1 MRRDGV
7 KAAFPNPKE
16 RLEHIFEKQVYGL
29 APSEIIYRIATNYIL
44 GFSEEHN
51 GKQYNFR
58 MCDALPYAKDG
69 TLSEKL
75 DELFG

>member
-1 MRRDGV
+1 MKKTGITI
-7 KAAFPNPKE
+7 AAMPVF
-16 RLEHIFEKQVYGL
+16 
-29 APSEIIYRIATNYIL
+29 SIAID
-44 GFSEEHN
+44 S

>member
-1 MRRDGV
+1 MKQPIWSVFG
-7 KAAFPNPKE
+7 A
-16 RLEHIFEKQVYGL
+16 IFY
-29 APSEIIYRIATNYIL
+29 NYIV
-44 GFSEEHN
+44 N
-51 GKQYNFR
+51 NFR

>member
-1 MRRDGV
+1 MECFWGDFLQLYLKYKKMHSGIV
-7 KAAFPNPKE
+7 A
-16 RLEHIFEKQVYGL
+16 Q
-29 APSEIIYRIATNYIL
+29 IYNYIVN
-44 GFSEEHN
+44 S
-51 GKQYNFR
+51 FR

>member
-1 MRRDGV
+1 MKQPLLSGFG
-7 KAAFPNPKE
+7 A
-16 RLEHIFEKQVYGL
+16 IFY
-29 APSEIIYRIATNYIL
+29 NYIL
-44 GFSEEHN
+44 RQHRTMVWLLKIYN
-51 GKQYNFR
+51 YIVNNFR

>member
-1 MRRDGV
+1 MKQPLWSVFGV
-7 KAAFPNPKE
+7 
-16 RLEHIFEKQVYGL
+16 IFY
-29 APSEIIYRIATNYIL
+29 NYIL
-44 GFSEEHN
+44 NTYKKMHSRIVAQIYN
-51 GKQYNFR
+51 YTVNNFR

>member
-1 MRRDGV
+1 MHSGIV
-7 KAAFPNPKE
+7 A
-16 RLEHIFEKQVYGL
+16 Q
-29 APSEIIYRIATNYIL
+29 IYNY
-44 GFSEEHN
+44 N
-51 GKQYNFR
+51 NFR

>member
-1 MRRDGV
+1 MEFSG
-7 KAAFPNPKE
+7 
-16 RLEHIFEKQVYGL
+16 IFY
-29 APSEIIYRIATNYIL
+29 NYIV
-44 GFSEEHN
+44 N
-51 GKQYNFR
+51 KGKVRVKKFAEIYNYIVNNFR

>member
-1 MRRDGV
+1 MKQPLWSV
-7 KAAFPNPKE
+7 FVA
-16 RLEHIFEKQVYGL
+16 IFY
-29 APSEIIYRIATNYIL
+29 NYIL
-44 GFSEEHN
+44 NKYKKMHSGIVAQIYN
-51 GKQYNFR
+51 YIVNNFR

>member
-1 MRRDGV
+1 MHSGIV
-7 KAAFPNPKE
+7 A
-16 RLEHIFEKQVYGL
+16 Q
-29 APSEIIYRIATNYIL
+29 IYNYTV
-44 GFSEEHN
+44 N
-51 GKQYNFR
+51 NFR